1 MNANMGINEYLTT
14 HATWLNPGAGIEF
27 KLRTPPLVCADGFTM
42 SVQASTLHYSKPASD
57 HGPYTHVEVGNPSAT
72 VPELA
77 FYRNGGVYAFVP
89 VGVVD
94 AIIAQH
100 GGIALVLDMEPHEDK
115 RTQPEQVGAEL
126 RRYMA
131 RARQAEARVQEL
143 EKRRTELARGW
154 ARTENDFDEMTD
166 RSNDLRRQLNDAVK
180 RAEQVERLLEDLT
193 PGGSEFHGSPERCA
207 EFVRNRLAGVIEQVK
222 LRQAAEA
229 KLETA
234 ITRAGQFEAR
244 LDDAQM
250 DIARLCGLLRG
261 VRYVNTVGDIQR
273 LVRACEAV
281 EARWGIE
288 PQAVQP

>member
-115 RTQPEQVGAEL
+115 RTQHAH
-126 RRYMA
+126 
-131 RARQAEARVQEL
+131 
-143 EKRRTELARGW
+143 
-154 ARTENDFDEMTD
+154 
-166 RSNDLRRQLNDAVK
+166 RS
-180 RAEQVERLLEDLT
+180 
-193 PGGSEFHGSPERCA
+193 PGGYGHGCGDSQSAC
-207 EFVRNRLAGVIEQVK
+207 
-222 LRQAAEA
+222 
-229 KLETA
+229 
-234 ITRAGQFEAR
+234 RAGGCALGGHPPGTHGR
-244 LDDAQM
+244 KL
-250 DIARLCGLLRG
+250 
-261 VRYVNTVGDIQR
+261 
-273 LVRACEAV
+273 
-281 EARWGIE
+281 
-288 PQAVQP
+288 